1 MFNKIFPFIL
11 IVIFLLLASA
21 CSKDETETGPKEYL
35 DHEYSGRLRLH
46 FTNDFPSLDKT
57 VDVNVQINKYG
68 EMTFGTGS
76 VSYDADENN
85 GQTRIRRKGT
95 LTLNPN
101 GSYFFDNMI
110 DKFDVNE
117 NTTINETMTVWYG
130 DGVNWTQ
137 AFSEN
142 INSTWN
148 GGLVFNLEDA
158 VWNGSHVSVNTGY
171 GSADWGLYL
180 TVIP

>member
-1 MFNKIFPFIL
+1 MSPLKYFIRI
-11 IVIFLLLASA
+11 IVFVIVLFTG

-35 DHEYSGRLRLH
+35 DYEYTGTLRLH
-46 FTNDFPSLDKT
+46 FTNDFPSIDKT
-57 VDVNVQINKYG
+57 VSVNVQINKYG
-68 EMTFGTGS
+68 DMTFGTGS

-85 GQTRIRRKGT
+85 GQTRIRRNGT

-101 GSYFFDNMI
+101 GSYFFDNMS
-110 DKFDVNE
+110 DKFDVKE

-142 INSTWN
+142 INSVWN
-148 GGLVFNLEDA
+148 GGLVFSLDEA
-158 VWNGSHVSVNTGY
+158 VMTGSHVSVSTGS
-171 GSADWGLYL
+171 GSADWELNL
-180 TVIP
+180 DVVP

>member
-1 MFNKIFPFIL
+1 MNRKLNPMIL
-11 IVIFLLLASA
+11 MISLFLIILA
-21 CSKDETETGPKEYL
+21 CSEDENETGPKEYL
-35 DHEYSGRLRLH
+35 DHEYNGFLKLH
-46 FTNDFPSLDKT
+46 FTNDFPSIDKSVQ
-57 VDVNVQINKYG
+57 VDVYVNKFG
-68 EMTFGTGS
+68 EMNFGTGS

-85 GQTRIRRKGT
+85 GQTRIRRTGT
-95 LTLNPN
+95 LTLKPN
-101 GSYFFDNMI
+101 GSYFSDNMI

-117 NTTINETMTVWYG
+117 NTTIIETMTVWYG
-130 DGVNWTQ
+130 DVINWTL

-148 GGLVFNLEDA
+148 GGLVFNLDDA

-180 TVIP
+180 VVIP

>member
-1 MFNKIFPFIL
+1 MSSLKCLINFLLVLTIIL
-11 IVIFLLLASA
+11 IG

-35 DHEYSGRLRLH
+35 DHEYSGYLRLH

-57 VDVNVQINKYG
+57 VDVDVHINKYG

-85 GQTRIRRKGT
+85 GQTRIRRTGT

-148 GGLVFNLEDA
+148 GGLVFKLEDA

-180 TVIP
+180 VVIP